1 MEPDTVPSTSAQNG
15 VNVTVTEIKHLS
27 LKKKRTPKKRKR
39 TVDQKID
46 ENIKIRDE
54 CLAKIA
60 ELEEEELEIASDTGY
75 EKLELID
82 KLKYKVLQIEQAMSK
97 YLEFKDATY
106 PADDLTTRPFLG
118 PNIFITNSGLEP
130 LNQMLTDHVNNV
142 RKEDFHIGYRCVTR
156 DEVKEMINAIAEK
169 GDCPLFP
176 LVIPSDE
183 SKCEE
188 AIIEIVGR
196 TNTHC
201 RMLRINEYFQDV
213 SAQEGVAEKPEPSN
227 DDKVPEAEMQNISL
241 NKKMETERQ
250 LDPTDCDESDVIV
263 LADESSDDED
273 DSDNSSEI
281 PMDTE
286 NCDDSVDD
294 IINSTNGDEN
304 DAVVQRLLQ
313 VEPDLQSEN
322 SKPVSSNVSEVSM
335 GQESPKYAC
344 KDEDIIMINDDDIE
358 IIYLD

>member
-1 MEPDTVPSTSAQNG
+1 MEPKTVPSTSAQNG
-15 VNVTVTEIKHLS
+15 VNVTVTEIKHMS
-27 LKKKRTPKKRKR
+27 LKKKRTPKKRKL

-46 ENIKIRDE
+46 DNIKIRDQ

-60 ELEEEELEIASDTGY
+60 ELEAEELEMASDTEY

-97 YLEFKDATY
+97 YVEFKDATY
-106 PADDLTTRPFLG
+106 QADYVTTQPFLG
-118 PNIFITNSGLEP
+118 PKIFITNSGLEP

-169 GDCPLFP
+169 NDCPLLP

-196 TNTHC
+196 TNTLC
-201 RMLRINEYFQDV
+201 RMMRINEYFEDV
-213 SAQEGVAEKPEPSN
+213 CAHEGVKENPEQTNDEKMPKAEDET
-227 DDKVPEAEMQNISL
+227 QNISL
-241 NKKMETERQ
+241 NKKFETERQ
-250 LDPTDCDESDVIV
+250 LDPTECDESNVIV

-273 DSDNSSEI
+273 DSDSNGEI
-281 PMDTE
+281 PMDAE
-286 NCDDSVDD
+286 NCDDSLDD
-294 IINSTNGDEN
+294 IVITNGDE
-304 DAVVQRLLQ
+304 VVQRLLQ
-313 VEPDLQSEN
+313 VESDLQSED
-322 SKPVSSNVSEVSM
+322 SKPVSSNVSELSV
-335 GQESPKYAC
+335 GQQSPKYAC
-344 KDEDIIMINDDDIE
+344 QDEDIIMINDDDSE